1 MASMKNELFFS
12 RTTCRLC
19 GTEVKPCVALPPL
32 SVASPNV
39 GSSQKLAETAPADL
53 CRCPACGFLQMPV
66 VVNPELQYRNYRYVT
81 GISVGLRDHFKS
93 FVDVLAKKGEIQK
106 GTFVLEIGSND
117 GSLLSYAKAHGARVL
132 GVDPAKQIA
141 ENATAAG
148 IPTVG
153 DFFTAA
159 KAKELAAKHGPAD
172 VMISNNVIANLDDLN
187 DFFDGIDALLAPKG
201 VYIIET
207 QYALDVLR
215 KFLLDVIYLEH
226 VSYFGVAPLK
236 AYLARRGMELV
247 DAEPIAP
254 KGGSIRF
261 FIQRKN
267 GGRAVNPRVDALINE
282 EKDFGLFDDR
292 AYKAFAARIEETG
305 AAIRQRLTEAR
316 AKTGRALAFGS
327 SVGCAAL
334 IQYFKLEPLID
345 AVFDDTPLTNT
356 IRTRDAEIPVLTGS
370 QLNNEPAT
378 DVVVLSWRFMDN
390 IVAKQADYIAR
401 GGRFYRAL
409 PDLAYAA
416 PRAEPQLVKAG

>member
-1 MASMKNELFFS
+1 M
-12 RTTCRLC
+12 
-19 GTEVKPCVALPPL
+19 PLPVL
-32 SVASPNV
+32 W
-39 GSSQKLAETAPADL
+39 
-53 CRCPACGFLQMPV
+53 
-66 VVNPELQYRNYRYVT
+66 QYRNYRYVT

-93 FVDVLAKKGEIQK
+93 FVDALAQKGEIK
-106 GTFVLEIGSND
+106 NGAFVLEIGSND
-117 GSLLSYAKAHGARVL
+117 GSLLSYAKSHGARVL

-141 ENATAAG
+141 ANATAAG

-153 DFFTAA
+153 DFFTAS
-159 KAKELAAKHGPAD
+159 KAKELAAKHGTAD
-172 VMISNNVIANLDDLN
+172 VMISNNVLANLDDLN

-215 KFLLDVIYLEH
+215 KFLLDVVYLEH
-226 VSYFGVAPLK
+226 VSYFSVAPLK
-236 AYLARRGMELV
+236 TYLAKRGMELV

-261 FIQRKN
+261 FIQRKG
-267 GGRAVNPRVDALINE
+267 GGRAVNPRVDALIKE
-282 EKDFGLFDDR
+282 EQEFGLFDDR
-292 AYKAFAARIEETG
+292 AFAAFAARVEETG
-305 AAIRQRLTEAR
+305 KAIRQRLTEAR
-316 AKTGRALAFGS
+316 EKTGRALAFGS

-356 IRTRDAEIPVLTGS
+356 IHTRDASIPVLTGS
-370 QLNNEPAT
+370 QLNNEMPS
-378 DVVVLSWRFMDN
+378 DVLVLSWRYMDN
-390 IVAKQADYIAR
+390 IAAKQAEFLAR

-416 PRAEPQLVKAG
+416 ASAQSPLAKAG